1 MFKVEYLNK
10 HTNKWVPLYGYK
22 AMKKEQAIAVFIKY
36 MEDFSHMDYRIQPVS
51 VELPSFV

>member
-10 HTNKWVPLYGYK
+10 HTNKWVPLHGHK